1 MTTSPIAIENTPVS
15 AAELKTE
22 ILALVRQ
29 YSATV
34 PAEGRTDA
42 AGLAALIESLLDAE
56 LGGARSAE
64 RFEDKLAELF
74 GVREALLVNS
84 GASANLVAVSSL
96 TSPRMGKLRLKAGD
110 EVITL
115 ASGSPSLTAAI
126 VQNQL
131 VPVFVDLSLPGFNVD
146 VRQLQGALSSRARA
160 ILLPHL
166 CGNPFDL
173 DAVTMFAAFNNLLLI
188 EDCRDAAG
196 ATFGGRSVG
205 CFGQFAT
212 ASFRDGRQLATGE
225 GGAVLA
231 STPLYRS
238 IAESFR
244 DGGRGDS
251 AGGARTHAGYNLRAT
266 EMQAALGSAQMAG
279 LAARLDERSENA
291 MTLIDGLAGLAEHF
305 IFPESL
311 RAARPSWLELPIAIR
326 ETARF
331 TRDGLLA
338 LLAAG
343 GIAARPF
350 SPELPSHPAFESRT
364 HRTAGALPVSR
375 LVAAN
380 GLLVKIPPSAAQP
393 DVATI
398 VETFH
403 SAVNDLR

>member
-1 MTTSPIAIENTPVS
+1 MTTSTIAIENGPVS
-15 AAELKTE
+15 AAELKSE

-34 PAEGRTDA
+34 PAEGRCDA
-42 AGLAALIESLLDAE
+42 AGLSALIESLLDAE
-56 LGGARSAE
+56 LGGKRYAE
-64 RFEDKLAELF
+64 RFEDKLTQLF
-74 GVREALLVNS
+74 GAREALLVNS
-84 GASANLVAVSSL
+84 GTSANLVAVSAL
-96 TSPRMGKLRLKAGD
+96 TSSRMGKLRLKAGD

-115 ASGSPSLTAAI
+115 ATGSPSLTAAI

-131 VPVFVDLSLPGFNVD
+131 TTVFVDLSLPGFNVD

-160 ILLPHL
+160 IVLPHL

-188 EDCRDAAG
+188 EDCRDAVG
-196 ATFGGRSVG
+196 ATFGGRPVG

-244 DGGRGDS
+244 DGGRSDS
-251 AGGARTHAGYNLRAT
+251 AGARTHAGYNLRAT
-266 EMQAALGSAQMAG
+266 EMQAALGSAQVAG
-279 LAARLDERSENA
+279 LAARLDERSNNA
-291 MTLIDGLAGLAEHF
+291 MTLIDGLAGLAEH
-305 IFPESL
+305 IILPESL

-326 ETARF
+326 ESARF
-331 TRDGLLA
+331 SRDRLLQ

-350 SPELPSHPAFESRT
+350 LPDLPSDAAFENRA
-364 HRTAGALPVSR
+364 HRTVGALPVSR
-375 LVAAN
+375 LLATH
-380 GLLVKIPPSAAQP
+380 GLLVKVPPSAMQA
-393 DVATI
+393 DVSTI
-398 VETFH
+398 IETFH
-403 SAVNDLR
+403 SAVADSR

>member
-1 MTTSPIAIENTPVS
+1 MTTSTIAIENGPVS
-15 AAELKTE
+15 ADELKTE

-34 PAEGRTDA
+34 PAEGRCDA

-56 LGGARSAE
+56 LGGGRYAE
-64 RFEDKLAELF
+64 RFEDKLTQLF
-74 GVREALLVNS
+74 GAREALLVNS
-84 GASANLVAVSSL
+84 GTSANLVAVSAL

-115 ASGSPSLTAAI
+115 ATGSPSLTAAI
-126 VQNQL
+126 AQNQL
-131 VPVFVDLSLPGFNVD
+131 APVFVDLSLPGFNVD

-160 ILLPHL
+160 IVLPHL

-188 EDCRDAAG
+188 EDCRDAVG
-196 ATFGGRSVG
+196 ATFGGRPVG

-244 DGGRGDS
+244 DGGRSES
-251 AGGARTHAGYNLRAT
+251 AGARTHAGYNLRAT
-266 EMQAALGSAQMAG
+266 EMQAALGSAQVAG
-279 LAARLDERSENA
+279 LAARLDERSNNA
-291 MTLIDGLAGLAEHF
+291 MTLIDGLAGLAEH
-305 IFPESL
+305 IILPESL

-326 ETARF
+326 ESARF
-331 TRDGLLA
+331 TRNRLLQ

-350 SPELPSHPAFESRT
+350 LPDLPSDPAFENRD
-364 HRTAGALPVSR
+364 HRTVGALPVSR
-375 LVAAN
+375 LLATH
-380 GLLVKIPPSAAQP
+380 GLLVKVPPSAMQA
-393 DVATI
+393 DVTTI
-398 VETFH
+398 IETFH
-403 SAVNDLR
+403 SAVADLR

>member
-1 MTTSPIAIENTPVS
+1 MTTSTIAIENGPVS
-15 AAELKTE
+15 ADELKTE

-34 PAEGRTDA
+34 PAEGRCDA

-56 LGGARSAE
+56 LGGGRYAE
-64 RFEDKLAELF
+64 RFEDKLTQLF
-74 GVREALLVNS
+74 GAREALLVNS
-84 GASANLVAVSSL
+84 GTSANLVAVSAL

-115 ASGSPSLTAAI
+115 ATGSPSLTAAI
-126 VQNQL
+126 AQNQL
-131 VPVFVDLSLPGFNVD
+131 APVFVDLSLPGFNVD

-160 ILLPHL
+160 IVLPHL

-188 EDCRDAAG
+188 EDCRDAVG
-196 ATFGGRSVG
+196 ATFGGRPVG

-244 DGGRGDS
+244 DGGRSES
-251 AGGARTHAGYNLRAT
+251 AGARTHAGYNLRAT
-266 EMQAALGSAQMAG
+266 EMQAALGSAQVVG
-279 LAARLDERSENA
+279 LAARLDERSNNA
-291 MTLIDGLAGLAEHF
+291 MTLIDGLAGLAEH
-305 IFPESL
+305 IILPESL

-326 ETARF
+326 ESARF
-331 TRDGLLA
+331 TRNRLLQ

-350 SPELPSHPAFESRT
+350 LPDLRSDPAFENRA
-364 HRTAGALPVSR
+364 HRTVGALPVSR
-375 LVAAN
+375 LLASH
-380 GLLVKIPPSAAQP
+380 GLLVKVPPSAMQA
-393 DVATI
+393 DVTTI
-398 VETFH
+398 IETFH
-403 SAVNDLR
+403 SAVADLR

>member
-1 MTTSPIAIENTPVS
+1 MTTSTIAIENGSVS

-34 PAEGRTDA
+34 PAEGRCDA
-42 AGLAALIESLLDAE
+42 VGLAALIESLLDAE
-56 LGGARSAE
+56 TGGGRYAE
-64 RFEDKLAELF
+64 RFEDKLTELF
-74 GVREALLVNS
+74 GAREALLVNS

-115 ASGSPSLTAAI
+115 ASGSSSLTAAI

-131 VPVFVDLSLPGFNVD
+131 APVFVDLSLPGFNVD
-146 VRQLQGALSSRARA
+146 VRQLQGALASRTRA
-160 ILLPHL
+160 IALPHL

-196 ATFGGRSVG
+196 AIFGGRSVG
-205 CFGQFAT
+205 CFGQFGT

-231 STPLYRS
+231 SAPLYRS

-266 EMQAALGSAQMAG
+266 EMQAALGAAQVAG
-279 LAARLDERSENA
+279 LAARLDERSNNA
-291 MTLIDGLAGLAEHF
+291 MTLIDGLAGLAEH
-305 IFPESL
+305 IILPESL

-326 ETARF
+326 ESARF
-331 TRDGLLA
+331 TRDRLLQ

-350 SPELPSHPAFESRT
+350 SPALPAHPAFENCT
-364 HRTAGALPVSR
+364 HRTVGALPVSHF
-375 LVAAN
+375 LATN
-380 GLLVKIPPSAAQP
+380 GLLVKVPPCAGQA
-393 DVATI
+393 DVTTI